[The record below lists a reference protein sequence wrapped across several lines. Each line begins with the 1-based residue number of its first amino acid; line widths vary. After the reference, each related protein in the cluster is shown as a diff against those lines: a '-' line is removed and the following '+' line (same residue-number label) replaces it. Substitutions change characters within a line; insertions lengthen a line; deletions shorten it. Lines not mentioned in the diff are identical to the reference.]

1 MAVHILICAAE
12 GRPLTEDVDYSFDQ
26 TRIVIGRGSS
36 ADIRIPHL
44 TVSEVHATF
53 HHQGDGY
60 ALVDNHSTNGTSING
75 ARLVPGRGRKLKDG
89 DRIDVG
95 VYQLAFHSGVALT
108 RSTTVE
114 RTAELARRLFRQ
126 CAAGARV
133 GVPRIVVLTGAA
145 TGRSL
150 EIPAPPSRLV
160 IGRADHCQLVL
171 GDPQVSREHAELFRD
186 LDGVMIHNLSAKNGI
201 EINEQ
206 LIGQRRLRDGDELSI
221 GTTRLLFEDPAEEP
235 MEALMAEP
243 DHPMPPPGP
252 EATPATPAE
261 RAPSVAPAA
270 PAAPTSTI
278 APKPKEPRAAMRGT
292 ELAIY
297 LLAALVIM
305 LSVAGLL
312 LLM

>member
-26 TRIVIGRGSS
+26 TRIVIGRGGS

-75 ARLVPGRGRKLKDG
+75 VRLVPGRARKLKDG

-95 VYQLAFHSGVALT
+95 EYQLAFHSGVALT

-114 RTAELARRLFRQ
+114 RTAELARRLFRH

-133 GVPRIVVLTGAA
+133 GMPRIVVLSGAA

-160 IGRADHCQLVL
+160 IGRAEHCQLVL

-235 MEALMAEP
+235 MEALMAEA
-243 DHPMPPPGP
+243 DHPL
-252 EATPATPAE
+252 PAPRSQT
-261 RAPSVAPAA
+261 APAA
-270 PAAPTSTI
+270 PAERATSVVPPAPAEAV
-278 APKPKEPRAAMRGT
+278 APKPRPPRTAMRGT
-292 ELAIY
+292 EVAIY
-297 LLAALVIM
+297 VLAALVIA

-312 LLM
+312 LLI